1 MKDSGNQGSM
11 NLPLNPEHILQTWMT
26 FWASK
31 ALMRA
36 IEVDVFSEP
45 ARGVGAI
52 VLHVFNSNKTALQLY
67 ATAGYEV
74 ASLNLQKKLTR
85 STG

>member
-1 MKDSGNQGSM
+1 M
-11 NLPLNPEHILQTWMT
+11 NPPLNPEHILQTWMT

-45 ARGVGAI
+45 AGEPQSLGARRGCLG
-52 VLHVFNSNKTALQLY
+52 LHPPLAQDSLDALVALRLLKPNADQYSCTPETDVFLS
-67 ATAGYEV
+67 
-74 ASLNLQKKLTR
+74 
-85 STG
+85 